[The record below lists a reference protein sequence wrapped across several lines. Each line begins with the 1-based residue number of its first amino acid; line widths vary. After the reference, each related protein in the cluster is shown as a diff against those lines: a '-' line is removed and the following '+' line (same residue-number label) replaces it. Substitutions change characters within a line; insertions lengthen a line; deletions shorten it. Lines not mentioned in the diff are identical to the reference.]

1 MIASKD
7 RRALLSRPAEYAGRE
22 TSRAAGAR
30 PKAGGWLLAFALALS
45 AIAWSP
51 AASAKVSLVFGTYSS
66 DKPSAMVA
74 QLRPS
79 LDDMARSMAAI
90 LGEEVEISMK
100 VVRSYDDGVALIVEG
115 QVDFMRLGPASYVRA
130 KDDNPGIEVLA
141 MENKRGAKQFNGVI
155 AVHLDSDITDVAQLQ
170 GRTFAF
176 GSKRSTLGRYFSQ
189 LHLMRHG
196 VLAQDLARYEYLGR
210 HDKVGRAVG
219 SSLFDAGALEGTTF
233 AKLVKAGVPIR
244 AIAEF
249 TNSTRPWVARAGLKP
264 EIAAALRQAMLE
276 LSDPNALQ
284 ALRFDGFLS
293 GDDNDYSKT
302 REAIRENHRF
312 FAQHD

>member
-1 MIASKD
+1 MSASKD
-7 RRALLSRPAEYAGRE
+7 CTSVLSRPADRDGRRRAG
-22 TSRAAGAR
+22 AAGAG
-30 PKAGGWLLAFALALS
+30 PKATGWLLAGALALS
-45 AIAWSP
+45 ALAWSS
-51 AASAKVSLVFGTYSS
+51 AAAAKVSLVFGTYSS

-79 LDDMARSMAAI
+79 LDDITRSMETI
-90 LGEEVEISMK
+90 LGEEVEINMK
-100 VVRSYDDGVALIVEG
+100 VVRSYDDGVALIIEG

-141 MENKRGAKQFNGVI
+141 MEKKHGAKQFNGVI
-155 AVHLDSDITDVAQLQ
+155 AVHVNSDITDVAQLT

-196 VLAQDLARYEYLGR
+196 VLAKDLARYEYLGR
-210 HDKVGRAVG
+210 HDKVGQAVG
-219 SSLFDAGALEGTTF
+219 SGLFDAGALEGTTF

-249 TNSTRPWVARAGLKP
+249 SNSTRPWVARAGLRP
-264 EIAAALRQAMLE
+264 EIAAALRQAMLD
-276 LSDPNALQ
+276 LSDPEALS
-284 ALRFDGFLS
+284 ALRFDGFLP
-293 GDDNDYSKT
+293 GDDSDYSKT
-302 REAIRENHRF
+302 REAIRQNHRF
-312 FAQHD
+312 FAHHD

>member
-1 MIASKD
+1 MSVNQD
-7 RRALLSRPAEYAGRE
+7 RTSVLSRPAGLGGRRRM
-22 TSRAAGAR
+22 RAADTGS
-30 PKAGGWLLAFALALS
+30 KATGWLLVGALALS
-45 AIAWSP
+45 ALAWSS

-79 LDDMARSMAAI
+79 LDDISRTMETI

-100 VVRSYDDGVALIVEG
+100 VVRSYDDGVALIIEG

-141 MENKRGAKQFNGVI
+141 MEKKRGAKQFNGVI
-155 AVHLDSDITDVAQLQ
+155 AVHVDSDITEVAQLT

-210 HDKVGRAVG
+210 HDKVGQAVG
-219 SSLFDAGALEGTTF
+219 SGLFDAGALEGTTF

-249 TNSTRPWVARAGLKP
+249 SNSTRPWVARAGLKP

-276 LSDPNALQ
+276 LSDPEALS
-284 ALRFDGFLS
+284 ALRFDGFLP
-293 GDDNDYSKT
+293 GDDSDYSKT

-312 FAQHD
+312 FAQYD

>member
-1 MIASKD
+1 MITRKD
-7 RRALLSRPAEYAGRE
+7 RGPLLSRLADRFGRGR
-22 TSRAAGAR
+22 SRTAGAG
-30 PKAGGWLLAFALALS
+30 PKPGGWLLAVALALS
-45 AIAWSP
+45 AAAWSP

-79 LDDMARSMAAI
+79 LDDIARSMEAI
-90 LGEEVEISMK
+90 LGEEVEIRMK
-100 VVRSYDDGVALIVEG
+100 VVRSYDDGVALIIEG

-141 MENKRGAKQFNGVI
+141 MEKKHGAKQFNGVI
-155 AVHLDSDITDVAQLQ
+155 AVHLDSDITEVAQLT

-219 SSLFDAGALEGTTF
+219 SGLFDAGALEGTTF

-264 EIAAALRQAMLE
+264 EIAAALRQAMLD
-276 LSDPNALQ
+276 LSDAKALK
-284 ALRFDGFLS
+284 ALRFDGFLP
-293 GDDNDYSKT
+293 GDDSDYSKT

-312 FAQHD
+312 FAQGD